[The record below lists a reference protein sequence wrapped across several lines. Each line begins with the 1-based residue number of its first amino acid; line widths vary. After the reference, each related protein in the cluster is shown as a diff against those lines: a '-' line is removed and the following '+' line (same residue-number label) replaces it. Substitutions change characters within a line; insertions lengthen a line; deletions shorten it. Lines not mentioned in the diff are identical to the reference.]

1 MQFRPNPY
9 DFTYLDTVQYAA
21 EGKDIV
27 IRGPAPLAGISYSD
41 ELHIKQKAF
50 EDFIRKT
57 EVAGKYEPITPSPF
71 TRHYRT
77 TTKRRVVFSTG
88 NIQFRMAEG
97 SGDFPDQDRN
107 EARLEP
113 KQHGEIYAFLRKK
126 LNEPVFVPVGK
137 RCNYIIIRGSYK
149 EFCVI
154 FNMHQLDGSV
164 VRRIKGLAEQLSGLG
179 LNIVSSFI
187 VSNPARSRYYLD
199 KRDSGS
205 RHPVKKLFGPDTLR
219 FAVDELTYLYDA
231 TSFSQINQSMVP
243 LMLKKAGQLLTMQD
257 PAHKTMRLIDLF
269 CGYGLF
275 TLYLGRYFGEVFGVD
290 SEGDALNRARD
301 TIAHCREFSR
311 STKVRFTSGQITAHV
326 LETILPVHGDK
337 GEVIVLDPP
346 RMGVEK
352 GVIGAIAFRNP
363 AKVLHIFCNVDL
375 IPSELQQWERL
386 GYHASHI
393 VPLDMFPGT
402 PHLEVLVLL
411 EARRARG

>member
-1 MQFRPNPY
+1 MHFRNNPN
-9 DFTYLDTVQYAA
+9 DFTYLDAVQYTA
-21 EGKDIV
+21 GRDVI
-27 IRGPAPLAGISYSD
+27 IRGPAPLADLSYND
-41 ELHIKQKAF
+41 ELGVKQKAF

-57 EVAGKYEPITPSPF
+57 KVAGNYDPIVPSPF
-71 TRHYRT
+71 RRHYRT
-77 TTKRRVVFSTG
+77 TTKRRVVFASG

-107 EARLEP
+107 EAELEP
-113 KQHGEIYAFLRKK
+113 KQHGEIYGFLRKK
-126 LNEPVFVPVGK
+126 LNEPVFMPVGK

-164 VRRIKGLAEQLSGLG
+164 VRRIKTLAEKLPGLG
-179 LNIVSSFI
+179 LDIISSFI
-187 VSNPARSRYYLD
+187 VSDPSRSRYYLE
-199 KRDSGS
+199 KRDTGG
-205 RHPVKKLFGPDTLR
+205 RHPVKRLFGPDTLR
-219 FAVDELTYLYDA
+219 FTTDELTYLYDA

-243 LMLKKAGQLLTMQD
+243 LMLKKAGHLLALQD

-275 TLYLGRYFGEVFGVD
+275 SLYLGRYFGEVFGVD
-290 SEGDALNRARD
+290 GETGALDRARD
-301 TIAHCREFSR
+301 SIAHCREFSR

-326 LETILPVHGDK
+326 LETILPVHGDR

-346 RMGVEK
+346 RMGAEK
-352 GVIGAIAFRNP
+352 GVIGAIAYRSP

-375 IPSELQQWERL
+375 LPVDLEQWKRL
-386 GYHASHI
+386 GYHATHI

-411 EARRARG
+411 EPRPSGK

>member
-1 MQFRPNPY
+1 MNHMQSRRNPY
-9 DFTYLDTVQYAA
+9 DFCYSDAVQYIAGN
-21 EGKDIV
+21 EII
-27 IRGPAPLAGISYSD
+27 IRGPAPLAGLSYDD
-41 ELHIKQKAF
+41 ELGIKQKAF
-50 EDFIRKT
+50 EDFIRRTK
-57 EVAGKYEPITPSPF
+57 VAGNYEPIVPSPF
-71 TRHYRT
+71 RRHYRT
-77 TTKRRVVFSTG
+77 TTKRRVVFATG

-107 EARLEP
+107 EATLEP

-126 LNEPVFVPVGK
+126 LNEAVFVPVGK

-164 VRRIKGLAEQLSGLG
+164 VRRIKGIADQLQKLD
-179 LNIVSSFI
+179 LNIISSFI
-187 VSNPARSRYYLD
+187 VSDPSRSRYYLD
-199 KRDSGS
+199 KRDAGA
-205 RHPVKKLFGPDTLR
+205 RRPAKKLFGPDTLR
-219 FAVDELTYLYDA
+219 FATDDCTYLYDA
-231 TSFSQINQSMVP
+231 TSFSQINQSMAP
-243 LMLKKAGQLLTMQD
+243 LMMKKAGQLLSMQD
-257 PAHKTMRLIDLF
+257 PVHKTMRLIDLF

-290 SEGDALNRARD
+290 SETDALNRARD
-301 TIAHCREFSR
+301 SIEHCKEFSR

-326 LETILPVHGDK
+326 LETILPVHGDRR
-337 GEVIVLDPP
+337 EVIVLDPP
-346 RMGVEK
+346 RLGAEK
-352 GVIGAIAFRNP
+352 GVIGALAFRNP

-375 IPSELQQWERL
+375 IPPELEQWKRL

-411 EARRARG
+411 EQR